1 MKNTIHFNGKL
12 NAIGSRI
19 KEYRLKNNMSQQQLS
34 AQLQT
39 LGIDIHFDSLRKLEN
54 GNRVIKDFEISAFS
68 KIFDITTDELL
79 DNCIDKLQK

>member
-54 GNRVIKDFEISAFS
+54 GNRVIKDFEISAFA

>member
-54 GNRVIKDFEISAFS
+54 GNRVIKDFEISAFA
-68 KIFDITTDELL
+68 KKFDITTDELL